1 MYSIDNQ
8 YINNQIVECFTWSLR
23 EELSIAKDVKSS
35 HLINTE
41 DFVIQTVE
49 LGLAPLLE
57 AIAAGVLSCFTEG
70 VSQLF
75 PEEYVRSSAKGL
87 IFEITRVL
95 ESRQVLG
102 TSAES
107 FVKKGKGVASKKSA
121 TPLSI
126 SPRQRLLNTMAT
138 TQNPILQKNVFLGVL
153 FLTGRSIDLSR

>member
-1 MYSIDNQ
+1 M
-8 YINNQIVECFTWSLR
+8 
-23 EELSIAKDVKSS
+23 KSS
-35 HLINTE
+35 QLVDTE

-57 AIAAGVLSCFTEG
+57 AIAAGVLSYFTEG
-70 VSQLF
+70 VPQLF

-95 ESRQVLG
+95 DSRQNSG
-102 TSAES
+102 TSSES
-107 FVKKGKGVASKKSA
+107 SIKKGKGITSKKSGA
-121 TPLSI
+121 PLSV